1 MKRLTLFLLPAF
13 LLAGCGSRSADV
25 GVTDNEAAAAGA
37 AANAML
43 ANIEAAAD
51 DPARIRDMIAKA
63 MPAALSDAGHA
74 QYRNLRMGAGGAACG
89 EVAAKPAGRGAPVFR
104 PFVVNPD
111 GFAVVAA
118 TPKMAFDDPGDF
130 VADAWIRWC
139 ASPEELQR
147 LAPQLHRAATDPAA
161 AAALNGVDAGTDA
174 QAAEVPAAAPP
185 AQPAKSAAPAA
196 KPPPA
201 SVESFFNSVQ
211 HKGN

>member
-1 MKRLTLFLLPAF
+1 MKRSILLLLPA
-13 LLAGCGSRSADV
+13 LLAGCGAHSGEV
-25 GVTDNEAAAAGA
+25 NITDNEAAAAGA
-37 AANAML
+37 EANAML

-63 MPAALSDAGHA
+63 MPAALSDAEHA

-89 EVAAKPAGRGAPVFR
+89 EVAAKPAGHAAFR

-161 AAALNGVDAGTDA
+161 AAALNAGDAGSDA
-174 QAAEVPAAAPP
+174 GPPDVPTAPPP
-185 AQPAKSAAPAA
+185 AQPARPPAPAA